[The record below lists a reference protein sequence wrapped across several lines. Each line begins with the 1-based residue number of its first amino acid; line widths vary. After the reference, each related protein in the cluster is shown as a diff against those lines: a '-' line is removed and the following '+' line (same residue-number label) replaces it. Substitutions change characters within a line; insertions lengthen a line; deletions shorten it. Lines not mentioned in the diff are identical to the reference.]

1 VSRATSRRWS
11 TRRSSERRAYT
22 PSGEE
27 ARTLEQTRES
37 AEDLCWQRLLD
48 AARDPAAPAP
58 YRVDAAVD
66 AAAGGTDARVATLL
80 SLYRPLF
87 DAPADDAL
95 IVGHLGQSLDGFIAT
110 ESGDSRFVTGPD
122 NIVHLHRMRALCDA
136 VIVGAGTVAADDP
149 QLTTREVPGPNP
161 LRVVLDPRRRLDAA
175 RRLFTDRAA
184 PTLLVHAAQVA
195 PEAPRDVETLAL
207 RVGPAGLD
215 LAALVAALRAR
226 GCRRLFVEGGACTVA
241 GFLQAGLLS
250 RLQIAVAPLLIGA
263 GRPTIRLP
271 GSLSLSD
278 CLRARHRVF
287 RMGTDVLFDLDLAQR
302 RDGGTPC
309 VETRGLQQVV

>member
-1 VSRATSRRWS
+1 
-11 TRRSSERRAYT
+11 
-22 PSGEE
+22 
-27 ARTLEQTRES
+27 
-37 AEDLCWQRLLD
+37 
-48 AARDPAAPAP
+48 
-58 YRVDAAVD
+58 
-66 AAAGGTDARVATLL
+66 
-80 SLYRPLF
+80 
-87 DAPADDAL
+87 L

-149 QLTTREVPGPNP
+149 QLTTREVTGPNP

-175 RRLFTDRAA
+175 RRLFTDHAAATLVVHATEVAAAA
-184 PTLLVHAAQVA
+184 P
-195 PEAPRDVETLAL
+195 RGVETLAL
-207 RVGPAGLD
+207 PVGPAGLD
-215 LAALVAALRAR
+215 LAALVGALRAR

-263 GRPTIRLP
+263 GRPSIRLP

-278 CLRARHRVF
+278 CLRARPRLF

>member
-1 VSRATSRRWS
+1 M
-11 TRRSSERRAYT
+11 
-22 PSGEE
+22 E
-27 ARTLEQTRES
+27 ARTLEQTRAT

-48 AARDPAAPAP
+48 AARDPAAAARLAAAP
-58 YRVDAAVD
+58 DAEPDAEVDAGAD
-66 AAAGGTDARVATLL
+66 AGTRGADERVATLL

-87 DAPADDAL
+87 DAPPGEVR

-122 NIVHLHRMRALCDA
+122 NIVHLHRLRALCDA

-149 QLTTREVPGPNP
+149 QLTTREVRGPNP

-184 PTLLVHAAQVA
+184 PTLLVHAAPVA
-195 PEAPRDVETLAL
+195 AAAPRGVETLAL
-207 RVGPAGLD
+207 PLGAAGLD
-215 LAALVAALRAR
+215 LAALVDALRVR
-226 GCRRLFVEGGACTVA
+226 GCRRLFVEGGAFTVA

-302 RDGGTPC
+302 RDGATPC
-309 VETRGLQQVV
+309 VATRGVQQVV

>member
-1 VSRATSRRWS
+1 MPR
-11 TRRSSERRAYT
+11 
-22 PSGEE
+22 PDGG
-27 ARTLEQTRES
+27 
-37 AEDLCWQRLLD
+37 
-48 AARDPAAPAP
+48 AADGA
-58 YRVDAAVD
+58 DE
-66 AAAGGTDARVATLL
+66 RVAALR

-87 DAPADDAL
+87 DVVAGVSGDGTDGLAM

-122 NIVHLHRMRALCDA
+122 NILHLHRMRALCDA
-136 VIVGAGTVAADDP
+136 VIVGASTVAADDP

-175 RRLFTDRAA
+175 RRLFTDGAA

-195 PEAPRDVETLAL
+195 GAPPPGVETLAL
-207 RVGPAGLD
+207 PVGPDGLD
-215 LAALVAALRAR
+215 LAGLVAALQAR
-226 GCRRLFVEGGACTVA
+226 GCRRLFVEGGARTVA
-241 GFLQAGLLS
+241 RFIEAGLLS

-287 RMGTDVLFDLDLAQR
+287 RMGSDVLFDLDLDLAQR

-309 VETRGLQQVV
+309 IEARGLQQVV

>member
-1 VSRATSRRWS
+1 MLA
-11 TRRSSERRAYT
+11 
-22 PSGEE
+22 
-27 ARTLEQTRES
+27 
-37 AEDLCWQRLLD
+37 
-48 AARDPAAPAP
+48 AARDRGAPAAHL
-58 YRVDAAVD
+58 DGGAAD
-66 AAAGGTDARVATLL
+66 GADKRVAALR

-87 DAPADDAL
+87 DVPAGGVADGAANRAATRTV

-122 NIVHLHRMRALCDA
+122 NIIHMHRMRALCDA

-175 RRLFTDRAA
+175 RRLFTDCAA
-184 PTLLVHAAQVA
+184 PTLLVHATQVA
-195 PEAPRDVETLAL
+195 GAPPPGVETLAL
-207 RVGPAGLD
+207 PVGPAGLD
-215 LAALVAALRAR
+215 LAALVVALQAR
-226 GCRRLFVEGGACTVA
+226 GCRRLFVEGGAHTVA
-241 GFLQAGLLS
+241 GFIQAGLLS

-309 VETRGLQQVV
+309 IDARGVQQVI

>member
-1 VSRATSRRWS
+1 LFEATV
-11 TRRSSERRAYT
+11 
-22 PSGEE
+22 EE
-27 ARTLEQTRES
+27 
-37 AEDLCWQRLLD
+37 
-48 AARDPAAPAP
+48 P
-58 YRVDAAVD
+58 
-66 AAAGGTDARVATLL
+66 
-80 SLYRPLF
+80 
-87 DAPADDAL
+87 L

-161 LRVVLDPRRRLDAA
+161 LRVVLDPRRRLEAG

-184 PTLLVHAAQVA
+184 PTLLVHAAEVPGA
-195 PEAPRDVETLAL
+195 APRGVETLGVATG
-207 RVGPAGLD
+207 RDGLD
-215 LAALVAALRAR
+215 LPALVAALRAR
-226 GCRRLFVEGGACTVA
+226 GCRHIFVEGGAHTVSA
-241 GFLQAGLLS
+241 FVQAGLLS

-263 GRPTIRLP
+263 GRPTVRLP
-271 GSLSLSD
+271 GSASLSE

-309 VETRGLQQVV
+309 VDARGLQQVV

>member
-1 VSRATSRRWS
+1 
-11 TRRSSERRAYT
+11 
-22 PSGEE
+22 
-27 ARTLEQTRES
+27 
-37 AEDLCWQRLLD
+37 
-48 AARDPAAPAP
+48 
-58 YRVDAAVD
+58 
-66 AAAGGTDARVATLL
+66 
-80 SLYRPLF
+80 
-87 DAPADDAL
+87 
-95 IVGHLGQSLDGFIAT
+95 
-110 ESGDSRFVTGPD
+110 
-122 NIVHLHRMRALCDA
+122 MRALCDA

-149 QLTTREVPGPNP
+149 RLTTREVPGPNP
-161 LRVVLDPRRRLDAA
+161 LRVVLDPRRRLDAS

-184 PTLLVHAAQVA
+184 PTLLVHAASVA
-195 PEAPRDVETLAL
+195 GAPPSGIETLAL
-207 RVGPAGLD
+207 PVGPGGLD
-215 LAALVAALRAR
+215 LVALVAALRAR
-226 GCRRLFVEGGACTVA
+226 GCRRLFVEGGARTVA
-241 GFLQAGLLS
+241 SFLQAGLLS

>member
-1 VSRATSRRWS
+1 MLAAAHGPAGAREGF
-11 TRRSSERRAYT
+11 RSAWPADT
-22 PSGEE
+22 
-27 ARTLEQTRES
+27 
-37 AEDLCWQRLLD
+37 
-48 AARDPAAPAP
+48 AAPRDVAG
-58 YRVDAAVD
+58 D
-66 AAAGGTDARVATLL
+66 AAATLL
-80 SLYRPLF
+80 ELYRPLF
-87 DAPADDAL
+87 ESPADGAV

-161 LRVVLDPRRRLDAA
+161 LRVVLDPRRRLAA
-175 RRLFTDRAA
+175 QRRLFVDRAA
-184 PTLLVHAAQVA
+184 PTLLVHSAQVDASA
-195 PEAPRDVETLAL
+195 PPGIETLAL
-207 RVGPAGLD
+207 GSGAAGLD
-215 LAALVAALRAR
+215 LPALVAALQAR
-226 GCRRLFVEGGACTVA
+226 GCRRLFVEGGARTVA
-241 GFLQAGLLS
+241 GFVQAGLLS

-271 GSLSLSD
+271 GSTSLSD

-287 RMGTDVLFDLDLAQR
+287 RMGSDVLFDLDLAQR

-309 VETRGLQQVV
+309 VDARGLQQVV